1 MAVETRLRAEE
12 WETPMTAFPEKMRE
26 LMRRKGMSQERL
38 APHIDVSQSSISDYS
53 KGKHVETME
62 IRKAKRFAQVFDVPL
77 DWLFDDQKD
86 MMSEEDLATWRNVRT
101 LVEMLGLPRA
111 YARLAKIEDPEGGQG
126 RGGTV
131 TPLPRPTLQGPRHEI
146 GTGTEP
152 SPRQGGHNKGGGSRR
167 SSG

>member
-12 WETPMTAFPEKMRE
+12 WQETPMTAFPEKMRE

-126 RGGTV
+126 RTMQ
-131 TPLPRPTLQGPRHEI
+131 PPRPTPQGPIHEI
-146 GTGTEP
+146 GTGDEP
-152 SPRQGGHNKGGGSRR
+152 TPRYGGQRKGNGPRR